1 MAVAAGSRLRLV
13 ALAYGLRR
21 GGLGERKGV
30 SEDRGTR
37 VDVDAPPGAELNVDG
52 ELVPHGPARF
62 SVQAHAFRLVTG

>member
-13 ALAYGLRR
+13 SLAYGLRR
-21 GGLGERKGV
+21 GGLGEREGV
-30 SEDRGTR
+30 RRDRGAR

-62 SVQAHAFRLVTG
+62 TVQARAFRLVAG